1 MGLDLVASSVPG
13 SDKQFPRTYV
23 SRVHPGRATPT
34 VVSLLAER
42 IRDVLGD
49 GLVAMYLGGSFSMDD
64 FVDGS
69 SDYDVLVVIR
79 DPLGSREVAALVDL
93 HERLLAE
100 DRAASRLEGDYA
112 PRGWLVPEGTRE
124 PVHWFRR
131 GRLQP
136 QPRFML
142 SADNIANMRQHAIVV
157 TGPAP
162 AEVLPA
168 VHPDQVRA
176 AVRSMLEAV
185 KECSTERQAA
195 DEILSLLR
203 SLRAL
208 ETGAPTTKSD
218 GLRWGH
224 AHLDERWPLILDRV
238 EAIRRG
244 AHVETHDTT
253 LRRAIESLRGLL
265 LPA

>member
-1 MGLDLVASSVPG
+1 MYPG
-13 SDKQFPRTYV
+13 QAP
-23 SRVHPGRATPT
+23 PA
-34 VVSLLAER
+34 VVSVLAER

-49 GLVAMYLGGSFSMDD
+49 GLVAIYLGGSFSMGD
-64 FVDGS
+64 FVDRS
-69 SDYDVLVVIR
+69 SDYDVLVVVR
-79 DPLGSREVAALVDL
+79 DPLRSREVAALADM
-93 HERLLAE
+93 HERLLA
-100 DRAASRLEGDYA
+100 DDPAATRLEGDYA

-136 QPRFML
+136 RPDLML
-142 SADNIANMRQHAIVV
+142 SADNIANMRQHAIIV
-157 TGPAP
+157 TGPPP

-176 AVRSMLEAV
+176 AVRSMLEDV

-218 GLRWGH
+218 GLHWGRT
-224 AHLDERWPLILDRV
+224 HLDERWHPILDRV
-238 EAIRRG
+238 DAIRRG
-244 AHVETHDTT
+244 AHDETDDDTT
-253 LRRAIESLRGLL
+253 LRRAITSLRGLL
-265 LPA
+265 LPR